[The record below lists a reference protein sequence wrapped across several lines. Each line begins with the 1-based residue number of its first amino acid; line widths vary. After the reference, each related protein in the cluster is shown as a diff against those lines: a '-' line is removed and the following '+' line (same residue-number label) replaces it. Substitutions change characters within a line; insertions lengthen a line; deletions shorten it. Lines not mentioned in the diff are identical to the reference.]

1 MKLHYRKLGQGK
13 PVLILHGLFGS
24 SDNWNGIGKKLA
36 EYGSTLPAGR
46 QGSLTTGFEVYLID
60 QRNHG
65 RSPHSDG
72 FNYQLMSDDLC
83 EFVDD
88 NFIED
93 AVVIGHSLG
102 GKTAMTFALQHPEKV
117 KKLIVVDIS
126 PHASQAY
133 LYLILQGLMSI
144 DLGVVKSRKAA
155 DEQLSLTIG
164 DLTLRKFLLKNL
176 YWKEQGVLNWRFNLE
191 IINREIKAVGEG
203 IGDEKKFDKPTLFIR
218 GGKSDYIPN
227 SDFAMIKNIFPEAEI
242 KTISNAGHWVHAE
255 APADF
260 LDCVIKFLN

>member
-1 MKLHYRKLGQGK
+1 MKLHYKKLGQGQ

-36 EYGSTLPAGR
+36 DY
-46 QGSLTTGFEVYLID
+46 FEVYLID
-60 QRNHG
+60 LRNHG

-72 FNYQLMSDDLC
+72 FDYQLMSDDLC

-93 AVVIGHSLG
+93 AFVIGHSLG
-102 GKTAMTFALQHPEKV
+102 GKTAMTFALQHPDKV
-117 KKLIVVDIS
+117 KRLIVVDIS
-126 PHASQAY
+126 PRASQTY
-133 LYLILQGLMSI
+133 LHQILQGLMSI

-155 DEQLSLTIG
+155 DKQLSLTIE

-203 IGDEKKFDKPTLFIR
+203 IDNKKKFDNPTLFIR
-218 GGKSDYIPN
+218 GGKSDYILN
-227 SDFAMIKNIFPEAEI
+227 SDSVMIKSIFPEAEI
-242 KTISNAGHWVHAE
+242 KTISNAGHWLHAE
-255 APADF
+255 APVDF
-260 LDCVIKFLN
+260 LNFVIKFLN

>member
-1 MKLHYRKLGQGK
+1 MKLHCRKLGQGQ

-36 EYGSTLPAGR
+36 EY
-46 QGSLTTGFEVYLID
+46 FEVYLID

-72 FNYQLMSDDLC
+72 FNYQLMSDDLY

-102 GKTAMTFALQHPEKV
+102 GKIAMTFALQHPEKV
-117 KKLIVVDIS
+117 KRLIVVDIS
-126 PHASQAY
+126 PRASQAF
-133 LYLILQGLMSI
+133 LHQILQGLMSI
-144 DLGVVKSRKAA
+144 DLSVVKSRKAA

-164 DLTLRKFLLKNL
+164 DLNLRKFLLKNL
-176 YWKEQGVLNWRFNLE
+176 YWKEKGVLDWRFNLE
-191 IINREIKAVGEG
+191 IINREIKTVDEG
-203 IGDEKKFDKPTLFIR
+203 IDDEKKFDKPTLFIR
-218 GGKSDYIPN
+218 GGKSDYILN
-227 SDFAMIKNIFPEAEI
+227 SDFAMIKSIFPEAEI
-242 KTISNAGHWVHAE
+242 ITIPNAGHWLHAE

>member
-1 MKLHYRKLGQGK
+1 MKLHCRKLGQGQ

-36 EYGSTLPAGR
+36 EY
-46 QGSLTTGFEVYLID
+46 FEVYLID

-72 FNYQLMSDDLC
+72 FNYQLMSDDLY

-117 KKLIVVDIS
+117 KRLIVVDIS
-126 PHASQAY
+126 PRASQAF
-133 LYLILQGLMSI
+133 LNQILQGLMSI
-144 DLGVVKSRKAA
+144 DLSVVKSRKAA

-164 DLTLRKFLLKNL
+164 DLNLRKFLLKNL
-176 YWKEQGVLNWRFNLE
+176 YWKEKGVLDWRFNLE
-191 IINREIKAVGEG
+191 IINREIKTVDEG
-203 IGDEKKFDKPTLFIR
+203 IDDEKKFDKPTLFIR
-218 GGKSDYIPN
+218 GGKSDYILN
-227 SDFAMIKNIFPEAEI
+227 SDFAMIKSIFPEAEI
-242 KTISNAGHWVHAE
+242 ITIPNAGHWLHAE